1 MFNIDRF
8 PTFKVIE
15 AFDINGEFIAFVK
28 VDNRNGF
35 YDFIDSVVVEDID
48 EFIDSH
54 LPIE

>member
-15 AFDINGEFIAFVK
+15 AFDINGEFIASVK